1 MEDREGK
8 IENPYEIL
16 GLDRNASQE
25 EIRRAYF
32 DLVKRFTPERDSEK
46 FKEIRAAYEQL
57 RDLRKRVEA
66 DMFIFS
72 EPFKEFELYGRNERS
87 EYKPKL
93 DLNLVLK
100 SLFSESLELSRTDF
114 SDDFQDVD
122 LKGSR

>member
-1 MEDREGK
+1 MDVEGRTD
-8 IENPYEIL
+8 NPYEIL

-25 EIRRAYF
+25 EIRKAYF
-32 DLVKRFTPERDSEK
+32 DLVRRFTPERDSEK
-46 FKEIRAAYEQL
+46 FKEIRAAYERL

-66 DMFIFS
+66 DVFIFS
-72 EPFKEFELYGRNERS
+72 EPFKEFKLYERKERP

-93 DLNLVLK
+93 NLNLVLK

-114 SDDFQDVD
+114 TDDFQDVD

>member
-1 MEDREGK
+1 MEEER

-16 GLDRNASQE
+16 GLDRDASQE
-25 EIRRAYF
+25 EIRKAYF
-32 DLVKRFTPERDSEK
+32 NLVRRFTPERDGEK

-57 RDLRKRVEA
+57 RDLKKRVEA

-72 EPFKEFELYGRNERS
+72 EPFKEFKLYEGGKRS
-87 EYKPKL
+87 EYRPKL

-100 SLFSESLELSRTDF
+100 TIFSESLELSRTDF

-122 LKGSR
+122 LKGLR

>member
-1 MEDREGK
+1 MEEER

-16 GLDRNASQE
+16 GLDRDASQE
-25 EIRRAYF
+25 EIRKAYF
-32 DLVKRFTPERDSEK
+32 KLVKRFTPERDGER

-57 RDLRKRVEA
+57 RDLRKRVQA

-72 EPFKEFELYGRNERS
+72 EPFKEFELYEKGERS

-93 DLNLVLK
+93 DLNLLFK

-114 SDDFQDVD
+114 SDDFQDVSPE
-122 LKGSR
+122 GPR